1 MKKDKNLII
10 IILITILLITM
21 ILLINRNIRYNNL
34 VVSQEKWNTI
44 IKEKTNNNKL
54 QIEKL
59 YFNDYPS
66 IIDQKNNTIHYIM
79 MNSRKKTNPLINYF
93 TSKKDAKIIIKE
105 SKKNDKEII
114 NIMVYYKTTYNVYE
128 LVKLNNPIININ
140 YNKLLSKTPKAEILI
155 LDNNIKSIQKIIK
168 STASL
173 TITDNNEYIISLSK
187 ESLGRNKRENEISIL
202 GNTREN
208 TFIIKKDNREEN
220 QFNKKIEL
228 FINNEYQGSY
238 KLEFNERNG
247 G

>member
-1 MKKDKNLII
+1 MPYAQCTLG
-10 IILITILLITM
+10 
-21 ILLINRNIRYNNL
+21 
-34 VVSQEKWNTI
+34 
-44 IKEKTNNNKL
+44 
-54 QIEKL
+54 
-59 YFNDYPS
+59 
-66 IIDQKNNTIHYIM
+66 
-79 MNSRKKTNPLINYF
+79 
-93 TSKKDAKIIIKE
+93 
-105 SKKNDKEII
+105 
-114 NIMVYYKTTYNVYE
+114 VYE